1 MVDSEI
7 FLTARDRQR
16 NNGTLSSPRD
26 NDIFNRP
33 ALRSLVS
40 VVMVNCFKNLL
51 ICFSVPKS
59 SCSTRVA
66 VSDTD
71 GFSLQRFLVGGA
83 VVSPTGPEEFETHSK
98 CQGVANTAVG
108 IHTKWKWS
116 NRSLQVMNRRLYRPV
131 NHTWT
136 FSGDFGVMGSF
147 RDKVAGQVLVW
158 WQSLTWYFSLKL
170 GTVGDI
176 S

>member
-1 MVDSEI
+1 MTLQLHLLQVVDSEI

-40 VVMVNCFKNLL
+40 VVMVLLHDLL

-98 CQGVANTAVG
+98 CQGVATQLLGYTQNG
-108 IHTKWKWS
+108 
-116 NRSLQVMNRRLYRPV
+116 
-131 NHTWT
+131 
-136 FSGDFGVMGSF
+136 SGATD
-147 RDKVAGQVLVW
+147 RYK
-158 WQSLTWYFSLKL
+158 
-170 GTVGDI
+170 
-176 S
+176 

>member
-1 MVDSEI
+1 MGVSLNGGPPKSSILIGFSIIFTIHFGVPLFSETPTLSAIAGMTSTPLHLQVVDSEI

-40 VVMVNCFKNLL
+40 VMVLLHDLL

-83 VVSPTGPEEFETHSK
+83 VVSPTGPEEFETPSK
-98 CQGVANTAVG
+98 CQGVAIQLLGYTQNG
-108 IHTKWKWS
+108 
-116 NRSLQVMNRRLYRPV
+116 
-131 NHTWT
+131 
-136 FSGDFGVMGSF
+136 SGATD
-147 RDKVAGQVLVW
+147 RYKC
-158 WQSLTWYFSLKL
+158 
-170 GTVGDI
+170 
-176 S
+176 